1 MAIHLGEQRVVL
13 THADVV
19 ARMDLGATLC
29 TPRRP
34 QCTACP
40 MASQCA
46 AKALG
51 TPEAFPVKTRKI
63 RRSAESLWLL
73 LAVSPAAEVL
83 LLQRPQQGIWA
94 GLYCLPV
101 YESEETLRQALP
113 AQARHKLQ
121 VLPAFKH
128 VLTHKDLY
136 LHPVALRMNK
146 QKTLGQGRWVDR
158 QSMGEI
164 GLPAPIRKLLG
175 C

>member
-1 MAIHLGEQRVVL
+1 MPAYTQGI
-13 THADVV
+13 
-19 ARMDLGATLC
+19 MDLGATLC

-40 MASQCA
+40 MASRCA

-51 TPEAFPVKTRKI
+51 TPEAFPVKTRKV

-73 LAVSPAAEVL
+73 LAVSPAGQVL

-121 VLPAFKH
+121 TLPVFKH
-128 VLTHKDLY
+128 VLTHKDLH
-136 LHPVALRMNK
+136 LHPCIVRGVAPS
-146 QKTLGQGRWVDR
+146 TRWPGTWWAA
-158 QSMGEI
+158 QAWPAL
-164 GLPAPIRKLLG
+164 GLPAPVRHLLLTQAS
-175 C
+175 